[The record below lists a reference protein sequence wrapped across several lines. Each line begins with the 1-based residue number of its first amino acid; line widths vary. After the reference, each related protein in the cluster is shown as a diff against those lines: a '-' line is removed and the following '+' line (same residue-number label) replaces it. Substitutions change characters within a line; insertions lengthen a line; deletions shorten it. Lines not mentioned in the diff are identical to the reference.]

1 MSAQIPQTIFEKIVY
16 HMNHNKRRGKKS
28 NWSRPSTF
36 LSFPWQRKSIFS
48 VLNQIVS
55 ATSQKM
61 WRKWKSKLLQNCCCQ
76 LSSFSPLTFIQNL
89 QHLGR
94 SLGIEQRCFQSPRI
108 APQPWSNKAVWG
120 MNLSYWRYS
129 TLGNKHFLDQR
140 LKLEWVS

>member
-1 MSAQIPQTIFEKIVY
+1 MSAQIPETIFETIVY
-16 HMNHNKRRGKKS
+16 HMNHNKRTRKKS

-36 LSFPWQRKSIFS
+36 LSFPWQRESIFS
-48 VLNQIVS
+48 VLKQTVS
-55 ATSQKM
+55 ATSQKL
-61 WRKWKSKLLQNCCCQ
+61 WRKWKSKLLQSCCCQ

-94 SLGIEQRCFQSPRI
+94 SLGSERHCFQSPRI

-120 MNLSYWRYS
+120 TNLSYWHYS

-140 LKLEWVS
+140 LKLECVS